1 MSTTKLQS
9 LPDIPLPD
17 AGAFAISP
25 SGEFAV
31 VCQTSSGKISIID
44 TRSGKILKTISFP
57 RQPTGVEFSR
67 NGMFLYVVLDR
78 DAIVEFFTSD
88 WRESKRITWTEIWT
102 KIVADNDGGHVYA
115 VSPRGIDEL
124 DVARLEIVRSF
135 AYPGLRN
142 SSALNSGNFLCV
154 VTFEK
159 FIVFDIQG
167 WGAKLERKIES
178 GSLVEID
185 PGRARAFVGQNLRR
199 NVEIYDLASGDSLG
213 SIPGNDI
220 VQGIALTPSGSLAFV
235 ISHVD
240 ANMAVYDVGG
250 EVKKIED
257 VSIGGNPKHVVV
269 TRDGARVYVTNGIAL
284 KVFEVS

>member
-44 TRSGKILKTISFP
+44 TRSGKTLKTIFFP

-78 DAIVEFFTSD
+78 HAIVEFFTSD
-88 WRESKRITWTEIWT
+88 WSESKRISWTEIWT
-102 KIVADNDGGHVYA
+102 KIVAGNEGGHVYA

-124 DVARLEIVRSF
+124 DVARLEIVRRF
-135 AYPGLRN
+135 PYPELMN
-142 SSALNSGNFLCV
+142 SSALKSGNLLCL
-154 VTFEK
+154 VTLEK
-159 FIVFDIQG
+159 FIVFDVQS
-167 WGAKLERKIES
+167 WDKKREQTIE
-178 GSLVEID
+178 GGHLVEID
-185 PGRARAFVGQNLRR
+185 PRGKRAFVGQNRKKI
-199 NVEIYDLASGDSLG
+199 VEILNLESDGSLG
-213 SIPGNDI
+213 SIPGDDF
-220 VQGIALTPSGSLAFV
+220 VQGVALTPSGSIAFV
-235 ISHVD
+235 ISHVG
-240 ANMAVYDVGG
+240 ANMAVYDVDG
-250 EVKKIED
+250 EAKKIED

>member
-9 LPDIPLPD
+9 LPEIPLPD

-88 WRESKRITWTEIWT
+88 WCESKRISWTEIWT

-135 AYPGLRN
+135 PYPELMN
-142 SSALNSGNFLCV
+142 SSALKSGNLLCL
-154 VTFEK
+154 VTLEK
-159 FIVFDIQG
+159 FIVFDVQS
-167 WGAKLERKIES
+167 WGKKREQTIE
-178 GSLVEID
+178 GGHLVEID
-185 PGRARAFVGQNLRR
+185 PRGKRAFVGQNRKKI
-199 NVEIYDLASGDSLG
+199 VEILNLESGDSLG
-213 SIPGNDI
+213 SIPGDDF
-220 VQGIALTPSGSLAFV
+220 VQGVALTPSGLMAFV

-240 ANMAVYDVGG
+240 ANMAVYDVVG